1 MEIGDMKIHQ
11 LHEALNQS
19 VTEKAGGGKGSA
31 SFEKMMREA
40 VDKVNGMERGANHS
54 IAALLEGKADV
65 HEAMIAIQKADI
77 SMRLLLTVRNKVI
90 EAYKEIMHM
99 QF

>member
-1 MEIGDMKIHQ
+1 MKIHQ
-11 LHEALNQS
+11 VQEALSQS
-19 VTEKAGGGKGSA
+19 VTRKSEGNKGST
-31 SFEKMMREA
+31 SFEKLMRDA
-40 VDKVNGMERGANHS
+40 VDKVNGTERDANRS

-90 EAYKEIMHM
+90 EAYREIMHM

>member
-19 VTEKAGGGKGSA
+19 LTGKAAGKGPA
-31 SFEKMMREA
+31 SFEKMMSEA
-40 VDKVNGMERGANHS
+40 VDKVNGMERDANRS

-90 EAYKEIMHM
+90 DAYKEIMHM